1 MNKRY
6 ISQLLIILSLALSA
20 CQTSGSEVA
29 PESVQPTATPI
40 PVQATATPV
49 PTQENT
55 LSAADKFATAIAADQ
70 ATQAAGPTKE
80 PSVTPKP
87 VATIDPNVDYWWNDT
102 VFYEIFVRSF
112 YDSDGDGVG
121 DINGLIEKLDYL
133 NDGDPATTDDLGITG
148 IWLMPIMES
157 PSYHGYDVVD
167 YYTVDEE
174 YGTNDDFQSLMEE
187 AHRRDIRVIVD
198 LVLNHTS
205 SQHPW
210 FLDSR
215 DEDSDYRDWY
225 IWSDTNPGYAGPWG
239 QVAWHR
245 SFDSYYYG
253 VFWSGMPDINLRNP
267 EATAQLQDIA
277 RFWLEEM
284 GVDGFRLD
292 ATKHL
297 IEDGPAQENTNATHD
312 WLGGFFTFYKSVDP
326 EAFAVGE
333 AWTGTL
339 ELLDYT
345 GDEVD
350 VVFAFDL
357 AENMIDA
364 ARGPFAGAVADRTAQ
379 MVERFPAGQYATFLA
394 NHDQNRLMSQLLGD
408 VDQAK
413 LAATLLLTSPG
424 VPFLYYGEEIGMLG
438 TKPDEDIRLPMQ
450 WSKRL
455 FNAGFTSGIPW
466 RLPEGD
472 YRTKNV
478 AAQTNDPDS
487 LLSHYRELIHLRNQH
502 PALRTGE
509 WLRVDSTSEYI
520 YAFLRYTAEEVLL
533 ILVNAH
539 RESVTLDNY
548 SLSLGAGPLSE
559 GVQIV
564 PLLGLDNPKTPTI
577 NTQGGFSDYAPFIN
591 IPAKGFAVVQLSP

>member
-1 MNKRY
+1 MKKIDWKILVFILLGLTACNSEPIVGSNTGAKALMN
-6 ISQLLIILSLALSA
+6 AA
-20 CQTSGSEVA
+20 A
-29 PESVQPTATPI
+29 P
-40 PVQATATPV
+40 QADLT
-49 PTQENT
+49 NT
-55 LSAADKFATAIAADQ
+55 LAPADVFNTAIAADQ

-80 PSVTPKP
+80 PSATPRPKP
-87 VATIDPNVDYWWNDT
+87 TLDPNIDYWWNDT

-133 NDGDPATTDDLGITG
+133 NDGDPASDEDLGITG
-148 IWLMPIMES
+148 IWLMPISES

-174 YGTNDDFQSLMEE
+174 YGTNQDFQRLMDE
-187 AHRRDIRVIVD
+187 AHQRGIRVIVD

-210 FLDSR
+210 FQDSR
-215 DEDSDYRDWY
+215 DEASDYHDWY
-225 IWSDTNPGYAGPWG
+225 IWSDSNPGYAGPWG
-239 QVAWHR
+239 QGVWHK
-245 SFDSYYYG
+245 SFNSYYYG
-253 VFWSGMPDINLRNP
+253 VFWSGMPDINLRNA
-267 EATAQLQDIA
+267 EATAQLQDVA

-284 GVDGFRLD
+284 DVDGFRLD
-292 ATKHL
+292 AIKHL

-312 WLGGFFTFYKSVDP
+312 WLGEFYTFYKSVDP
-326 EAFAVGE
+326 KAFAVGE
-333 AWTGTL
+333 AWTGTR

-357 AENMIDA
+357 AEDMLNT
-364 ARGPFAGAVADRTAQ
+364 ARGPFAREVGERTAQ
-379 MVERFPAGQYATFLA
+379 MVADFPAGQYATFLA

-408 VDQAK
+408 EDQAM

-438 TKPDEDIRLPMQ
+438 TKPDEDIRRPMQ

-455 FNAGFTSGIPW
+455 LNAGFSSGLPW

-478 AAQTNDPDS
+478 AAQTNDPNS
-487 LLSHYRELIHLRNQH
+487 LLSHYRDLIHLRNQH

-509 WLRVDSTSEYI
+509 WLRVDSSSEHI
-520 YAFLRYTAEEVLL
+520 YAFLRYTTEEVLL
-533 ILVNAH
+533 VVVNAH
-539 RESVTLDNY
+539 QKAITIDNY
-548 SLSLGAGPLSE
+548 SLSLGAGPLTN
-559 GVQIV
+559 GVQAI
-564 PLLGLDNPKTPTI
+564 PLIGLDNPRAPEL
-577 NTQGGFSDYAPFIN
+577 NSQGGFSNYAPFLS
-591 IPAKGFAVVQLSP
+591 IPAKGFAVVQLLP